1 MINYVGSDYKF
12 VNQKQFMDFKLFMLI
27 KKLKL
32 KELLIRFML
41 IIVLMVYH
49 SPVINNVKLSKL
61 IMDF

>member
-32 KELLIRFML
+32 KELLIKFML

-49 SPVINNVKLSKL
+49 SPVINNVKLWKL
-61 IMDF
+61 IMDY